1 MLPLVSMVSLLSV
14 SQLVMETSAS
24 LVAGIN
30 TTLLIIVIKL
40 QRSYIGNI
48 SLYFYFST
56 PMSKLSNTY
65 ETIRRFSTTHVCVCF
80 ECFGPL
86 PTSPSQRVGING
98 AI

>member
-1 MLPLVSMVSLLSV
+1 MLPLVSVVSLLSV

-30 TTLLIIVIKL
+30 TPHYCDKIAEILYWQYKFVFLL
-40 QRSYIGNI
+40 
-48 SLYFYFST
+48 FYSNVQ
-56 PMSKLSNTY
+56 LSNAY